1 MQKDATKCNKKMQKV
16 HLYILSHWMA
26 LFFPRPK
33 KYGTSQHLNLSASP
47 MAAQPGRI
55 VFGIL
60 GATLRLGG
68 FGDGLELEGV
78 LHHGPTAIHLL
89 ALGLLGGGGD
99 GSKTAQPFGGL
110 GCHPSGATPT
120 NGKSQF

>member
-1 MQKDATKCNKKMQKV
+1 MQKV
-16 HLYILSHWMA
+16 HHLYILSHRMA

-89 ALGLLGGGGD
+89 ALGLLGGMGWIHIFFCN
-99 GSKTAQPFGGL
+99 SNKWKITIL
-110 GCHPSGATPT
+110 
-120 NGKSQF
+120 NGKIN

>member
-1 MQKDATKCNKKMQKV
+1 
-16 HLYILSHWMA
+16 
-26 LFFPRPK
+26 
-33 KYGTSQHLNLSASP
+33 

-89 ALGLLGGGGD
+89 APLGLLVGVGMDRKPPNHLEAWDAIHLGQLQQMD
-99 GSKTAQPFGGL
+99 KSPFL
-110 GCHPSGATPT
+110 M
-120 NGKSQF
+120 GKSTGNFQI